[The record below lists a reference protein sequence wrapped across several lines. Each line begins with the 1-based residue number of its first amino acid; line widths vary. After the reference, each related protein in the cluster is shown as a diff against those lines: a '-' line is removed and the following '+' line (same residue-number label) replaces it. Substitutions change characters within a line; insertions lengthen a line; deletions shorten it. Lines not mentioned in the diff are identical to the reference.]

1 MTKYKILDILRKQ
14 KGEYI
19 SGEFLRKE
27 IGVSRT
33 AIWKGIQSLKRK
45 GYHINGVNNKG
56 YSLMEDDSISEY
68 EIKKNINCEE
78 IGKKIYCFEKIDSTN
93 SYAKREIENL
103 KHGDIIIADEQS
115 KGRGKLESK
124 FYSPKESGIYMSI
137 VLKKNIYSDSLKL
150 LSLGTVLAIM
160 KSIEKVVGISPE
172 TNWNEIYLKGKR
184 IGGILTECN
193 VEYETSKIENVI
205 VGIGLNA
212 NNSDFPNYI
221 SKEVSSLKI
230 ILGKEVNR
238 RELICSIINEF
249 EKINCKE
256 NYILNRKEMISE
268 YSKYLNIINEKV
280 EVKYRDRTIVG
291 IVEKVNKNGGLVLL
305 KKNGRKEILYKGTL
319 KIITS

>member
-33 AIWKGIQSLKRK
+33 AIWKGIQSLKKK
-45 GYHINGVNNKG
+45 GYSIDGVNNKG

-68 EIKKNINCEE
+68 EIKKSISCEE
-78 IGKKIYCFEKIDSTN
+78 IGKRIYCFEKIDSTN
-93 SYAKREIENL
+93 SYAKREIGNL

-115 KGRGKLESK
+115 KGRGKLESN

-137 VLKKNIYSDSLKL
+137 ILKKNIYSDSLKL

-160 KSIEKVVGISPE
+160 KSIEKVVGISPK

-193 VEYETSKIENVI
+193 IEFETSKIEDVI

-212 NNSDFPNYI
+212 NNSVFPNYI
-221 SKEVSSLKI
+221 SKEVSSLKM
-230 ILGKEVNR
+230 ILGEEVNR
-238 RELICSIINEF
+238 KKLICSIIDEF

-256 NYILNRKEMISE
+256 NYILNRKEMIKD
-268 YSKYLNIINEKV
+268 YSKYLNIINKKV
-280 EVKYRDRTIVG
+280 EVKYRDRIIVG
-291 IVEKVNKNGGLVLL
+291 RVEKVNKNGGLVLI
-305 KKNGRKEILYKGTL
+305 KETGRKEILYKGTL
-319 KIITS
+319 KIVVS